1 MMLDYIYDRPETD
14 YLFCMQSQFDLFSK
28 NDTFI
33 AAVTKTGA
41 ELPGQLQS
49 QNIIFLYRGAR
60 L

>member
-49 QNIIFLYRGAR
+49 QNIIFL
-60 L
+60 